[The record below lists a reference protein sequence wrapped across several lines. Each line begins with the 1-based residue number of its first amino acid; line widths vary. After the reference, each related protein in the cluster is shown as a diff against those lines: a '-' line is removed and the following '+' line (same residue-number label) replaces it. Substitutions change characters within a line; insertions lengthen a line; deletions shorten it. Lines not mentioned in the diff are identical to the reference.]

1 MFVDNVLPLFLW
13 APKKYNLQCTMEV
26 LKIFGAT
33 LGAKINIQKSVTIW
47 VGNREKNQV
56 WGQEEEGVKWF

>member
-1 MFVDNVLPLFLW
+1 
-13 APKKYNLQCTMEV
+13 MEV